1 MKKISFD
8 IEPSEKQMEFFMSE
22 ARFTA
27 YGGARGG
34 GKSWA
39 LRYKLLLLC
48 LNYPGIRT
56 IIIRR
61 SYPELYENHVLP
73 LLKILEGTSLAS
85 YSEEHKEFRFVNGS
99 TIKLGYLSNEKD
111 LLRYQGQE
119 FDIIAIDEA
128 TQIVENAFRILCAS
142 LRGAN
147 DFPKRVYL
155 TCNPGGVGHG
165 FVKRL
170 FIDRVYRK
178 GEHAEDYRFIRAL
191 AYDNQALLGSDPGYI
206 DRLEAL
212 PEKLRKAWLYGEW
225 DVFEGQFF
233 PEFDVAVHTSFNIE
247 VPENS
252 VRYCSMDYGLD
263 MLACLFIAVDEKG
276 HAYVYDEIYRSD
288 LVVSEAARLIKDK
301 ATGDMIFIAPA
312 DLWSRQKDSGKSIA
326 ELFSENG
333 VYLTKLLPNRV
344 FGWATLKEW
353 LKIEEVSGKPRM
365 TIDRKC
371 ENIIRSLPLLMHD
384 RNVCD
389 DVAVTPH
396 EITHAPDALRY
407 FASYRASFI
416 KESTPQYLF
425 RGADAKKKNVLT
437 GGNLY

>member
-22 ARFTA
+22 AKFTA

-85 YSEEHKEFRFVNGS
+85 YSEEHKEFKFVNGS

-170 FIDRVYRK
+170 FIDRAYRK
-178 GEHAEDYRFIRAL
+178 GERAEDYRFIRAL
-191 AYDNQALLGSDPGYI
+191 AYDNKALLGSDPGYI

-233 PEFDVAVHTSFNIE
+233 P
-247 VPENS
+247 
-252 VRYCSMDYGLD
+252 
-263 MLACLFIAVDEKG
+263 
-276 HAYVYDEIYRSD
+276 
-288 LVVSEAARLIKDK
+288 
-301 ATGDMIFIAPA
+301 
-312 DLWSRQKDSGKSIA
+312 
-326 ELFSENG
+326 
-333 VYLTKLLPNRV
+333 
-344 FGWATLKEW
+344 
-353 LKIEEVSGKPRM
+353 
-365 TIDRKC
+365 
-371 ENIIRSLPLLMHD
+371 
-384 RNVCD
+384 
-389 DVAVTPH
+389 
-396 EITHAPDALRY
+396 
-407 FASYRASFI
+407 
-416 KESTPQYLF
+416 
-425 RGADAKKKNVLT
+425 
-437 GGNLY
+437 